1 MTLQERSRPRTAAS
15 PPSRA
20 RPRFLVAV
28 RRCAAAGVLALFAA
42 ACKSPAPVDLASDR
56 PVELWACGPAE
67 DGGWECAENTA
78 AAGVRERAPRR
89 RASSDLAYQPARP
102 TRLLDLPGDYYA
114 VQLAIRD
121 SRAGIG
127 AFEQAH
133 GLTGLPR
140 VRVARRGRLAYVLL
154 AGVYRDRE
162 TAAQARGD
170 FPKRLGSMR
179 PWVRRLRSLQE
190 AMRRADALSG
200 SATAHEA
207 RIGGK

>member
-1 MTLQERSRPRTAAS
+1 MHTP
-15 PPSRA
+15 
-20 RPRFLVAV
+20 PRFLAAV
-28 RRCAAAGVLALFAA
+28 RRCGAVSALALLAA

-56 PVELWACGPAE
+56 PMELWACGPAA
-67 DGGWECAENTA
+67 DDGWECTENATA
-78 AAGVRERAPRR
+78 ARARERSAPRR
-89 RASSDLAYQPARP
+89 ANRELAYRPARP
-102 TRLLDLPGDYYA
+102 TPLLDLPGDYYA
-114 VQLAIRD
+114 LQLAIRD
-121 SRAGIG
+121 SQAGIE
-127 AFEQAH
+127 AFERAH
-133 GLTGLPR
+133 GLTGLPQ

-162 TAAQARGD
+162 AAAQARDG

-190 AMRRADALSG
+190 AMRQADALSG